1 MLERQLAAAEDRRR
15 SFPRSQVS
23 EAAPAEDLRRPEVRL
38 GLAFKRDK
46 AAEAAAEYPR
56 PIRLVLVALGIRE
69 RSRGTSPAI
78 PREARPAE
86 GLVALESRPLLA
98 GLVAAVL
105 AAARRLRP
113 RLALA
118 ESEEHTAAA
127 VAAAARVLTGSRP
140 ELAGTAAMVLSG

>member
-1 MLERQLAAAEDRRR
+1 M
-15 SFPRSQVS
+15 
-23 EAAPAEDLRRPEVRL
+23 
-38 GLAFKRDK
+38 AFKQDK
-46 AAEAAAEYPR
+46 AAEAAAEYLR

-86 GLVALESRPLLA
+86 ELVALESRPLLA
-98 GLVAAVL
+98 GLVAEVL

-127 VAAAARVLTGSRP
+127 VAAAARVLMGSRP
-140 ELAGTAAMVLSG
+140 GLAGTAAMVLSG